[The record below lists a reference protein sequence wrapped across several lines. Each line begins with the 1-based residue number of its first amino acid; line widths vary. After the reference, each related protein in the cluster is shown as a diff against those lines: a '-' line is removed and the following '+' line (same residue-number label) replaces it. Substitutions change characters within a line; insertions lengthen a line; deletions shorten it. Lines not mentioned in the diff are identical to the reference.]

1 MPSASGAGRAAFRQ
15 AVRAAVA
22 AVPAGADGPG
32 LWRALGR
39 DGVLAGLY
47 QRGQADT
54 RPEPGRLGVLLA
66 ELDARYSSGPVLTV
80 SVQAATALPLLAE
93 GAASDLARKV
103 CDGAL
108 GGEQVLALAATDAG
122 GPGSDLMDAATVARL
137 SDTEIVIDGG
147 KRWITSAAAADYALV
162 LARHRPARHFTSFV
176 WVLVPMTAAGVSV
189 VPAGRDLFDG
199 AGIGHLSLDDVRV
212 TSDHMVGRPGR
223 AMASFARHISTER
236 LAGGLWARAIC
247 RRVLADT
254 RSRLTS
260 RRLHEAAAW
269 ENAAIQ
275 ERFARCLVELWR
287 LDAACARHVASF
299 DQPDAMVT
307 GMLLKVAAAASVQL
321 VVGECLQLCGADAF
335 ADRGLARLSAEV
347 AAWSLA
353 GGATGALL
361 AGLAGYSDELLAPD
375 HDEERGAAHG

>member
-1 MPSASGAGRAAFRQ
+1 LRSTVGLGEFRR

-22 AVPAGADGPG
+22 AAPAGAGGPA

-39 DGVLAGLY
+39 EGVLAGLY
-47 QRGQADT
+47 QRGAADT
-54 RPEPGRLGVLLA
+54 RPDPGRLGVLLT
-66 ELDARYSSGPVLTV
+66 ELDARCPTGPVLTV

-103 CDGAL
+103 CDEAT
-108 GGEQVLALAATDAG
+108 GGGLVLALAATDAAA
-122 GPGSDLMDAATVARL
+122 PGSDLMAAATRARL
-137 SDTEIVIDGG
+137 SDAEVVIDGG
-147 KRWITSAAAADYALV
+147 KRWITNACTADYMLV
-162 LARHRPARHFTSFV
+162 LARHRPVRHFTSFV
-176 WVLVPMTAAGVSV
+176 WVLVPVTAAGVSV
-189 VPAGRDLFDG
+189 TPAGQGLFDG
-199 AGIGHLSLDDVRV
+199 SGLGHVSFDGVRLS
-212 TSDHMVGRPGR
+212 SDHVVGRPGR

-236 LAGGLWARAIC
+236 LAGGLWARAIS

-254 RSRLTS
+254 RDRLAG
-260 RRLHEAAAW
+260 RLLHEATAW

-287 LDAACARHVASF
+287 LDAACARHIASF
-299 DQPDAMVT
+299 DRPDAMIT

-335 ADRGLARLSAEV
+335 AAGDLARLSAEV

-353 GGATGALL
+353 GGATGTLL
-361 AGLAGYSDELLAPD
+361 AGIAGHADDLLAPD
-375 HDEERGAAHG
+375 HHEQQAAGDD

>member
-1 MPSASGAGRAAFRQ
+1 LPSTAGLREFRR
-15 AVRAAVA
+15 AVRAVVA
-22 AVPAGADGPG
+22 AAPAGADGPA

-39 DGVLAGLY
+39 GGVLAGLY
-47 QRGQADT
+47 RHGAADARPDPGQ
-54 RPEPGRLGVLLA
+54 LGVLLT
-66 ELDARYSSGPVLTV
+66 ELDARYPTGPVLTV

-103 CDGAL
+103 RDEAI
-108 GGEQVLALAATDAG
+108 GGGLMLALAATDAAA
-122 GPGSDLMDAATVARL
+122 PGSDLMAAATRARL
-137 SDTEIVIDGG
+137 SDAEVVIDGS
-147 KRWITSAAAADYALV
+147 KRWITNACTADYALV

-189 VPAGRDLFDG
+189 TPAGQGLFDG
-199 AGIGHLSLDDVRV
+199 SGLGHVSFDGVQV
-212 TSDHMVGRPGR
+212 SSDHVVGRPGR
-223 AMASFARHISTER
+223 AMAGFARHISTER
-236 LAGGLWARAIC
+236 LAGGLWARAIS

-254 RSRLTS
+254 RDRLAG
-260 RRLHEAAAW
+260 RRLHEATAW

-287 LDAACARHVASF
+287 LDAACARHIASF
-299 DQPDAMVT
+299 DHPDAMLT

-335 ADRGLARLSAEV
+335 ADDGLARLSAEV

-361 AGLAGYSDELLAPD
+361 AGIAGHADDLLAPD
-375 HDEERGAAHG
+375 HDEQQARG